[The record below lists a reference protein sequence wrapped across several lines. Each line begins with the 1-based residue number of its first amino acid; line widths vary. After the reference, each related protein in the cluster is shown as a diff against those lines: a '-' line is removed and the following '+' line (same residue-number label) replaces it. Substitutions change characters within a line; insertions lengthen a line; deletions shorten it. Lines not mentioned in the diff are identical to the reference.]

1 MDKAEIWREAL
12 RDIEDK
18 INNKQSFETWLK
30 PTVIDSINDEEINLL
45 VPNKFFGEWIK
56 DHFIEVIDNALKQI
70 IKKDD
75 LKINF
80 VVSKRDH
87 TDKEE
92 SPERKEQK
100 WADEKKIEIKK
111 KAGLNIKYTFSNFVP
126 GPCNEFAYAAARAV
140 AESPAKA
147 YNPLFIY
154 GGVGLGKTHLITAIG
169 HYILDPQPT
178 SKVMYVSTEKF
189 TNEMINS
196 IRYERMQEFRNRYR
210 NVDVLLVDDIQF
222 ITGKEATQEEFF
234 HTFNALYETE
244 KQIIISSD
252 RFPKD
257 IPDMEDRLTS
267 RFNWGLIADIQPP
280 DLETRIAILRKKAE
294 NERINLPD
302 GVALYLANLVRSNV
316 RDLEGALIRVGAF
329 ASFTNSEI
337 TVELAKE
344 VLKNTISDRERVVT
358 IEDIQKEVANSFHIK
373 VAELKSKK
381 RTKSLVLPRQISM
394 YLCRELINLSFPE
407 IGRSFGGKDHT
418 TVIHACRQVERMKEE
433 DSIIRE
439 KIESI
444 MRILKD

>member
-12 RDIEDK
+12 RNIEGK
-18 INNKQSFETWLK
+18 ITKQSFETWLK
-30 PTVIDSINDEEINLL
+30 PTVIESITDEEINLL

-56 DHFIEVIDNALKQI
+56 DHFMELIDNALRQI
-70 IKKDD
+70 TNKDTI
-75 LKINF
+75 KINF
-80 VVSKRDH
+80 VISKKDDV
-87 TDKEE
+87 DKKE
-92 SPERKEQK
+92 SMEVKKQSKSGEQK
-100 WADEKKIEIKK
+100 IEVKKR
-111 KAGLNIKYTFSNFVP
+111 AGLNFKYTFSNFVP

-154 GGVGLGKTHLITAIG
+154 GGVGLGKTHLINAIG
-169 HYILDPQPT
+169 HYILDLQPT
-178 SKVMYVSTEKF
+178 TKIMYVSTEKF
-189 TNEMINS
+189 TNEVINS
-196 IRYERMQEFRNRYR
+196 IRYERMQEFRNKYR
-210 NVDVLLVDDIQF
+210 NADVLLVDDIQF
-222 ITGKEATQEEFF
+222 IAGKEATQEEFF

-244 KQIIISSD
+244 RQIIISSD

-257 IPDMEDRLTS
+257 IPDMEDRLRS
-267 RFNWGLIADIQPP
+267 RFSWGLIADIQPP

-294 NERINLPD
+294 NERINLSD
-302 GVALYLANLVRSNV
+302 EVALYLANLVRSNV

-344 VLKNTISDRERVVT
+344 VLKNTISDRERVIT
-358 IEDIQKEVANSFHIK
+358 IDDIQREVANSFHIK
-373 VAELKSKK
+373 VSELKSKK

-394 YLCRELINLSFPE
+394 YMCRELINLSFPE
-407 IGRSFGGKDHT
+407 IGKHFGGKDHT
-418 TVIHACRQVERMKEE
+418 TVIHACKQVERIKER
-433 DSIIRE
+433 DPVTKE